1 MYVYV
6 LYTKIFYEFF
16 TFHFQ
21 ICSWVQENGGWASVL
36 RSGLN
41 VMQQTA
47 MIGACAA
54 VFVCCVIYIRK
65 NWWNWFHEKKT
76 NYRFIK
82 KTKKI
87 SEIIFHK
94 KKKNLKIC
102 NPPPSAT
109 CKLFLKEKYELWLK
123 IKWFNQNFTYLIC
136 IMWYRI

>member
-6 LYTKIFYEFF
+6 LYTKIFHEFF

-82 KTKKI
+82 KNQKKI
-87 SEIIFHK
+87 VKLFFTQ
-94 KKKNLKIC
+94 KKNLKNLQPAPISYLQTFLEREIWTVIK
-102 NPPPSAT
+102 NQVIQS
-109 CKLFLKEKYELWLK
+109 KLYVSHLYYV
-123 IKWFNQNFTYLIC
+123 I
-136 IMWYRI
+136 

>member
-1 MYVYV
+1 MYLYV
-6 LYTKIFYEFF
+6 LYTKIFHEFF

-65 NWWNWFHEKKT
+65 NWWNWFHEKKKQ
-76 NYRFIK
+76 IIDLLK
-82 KTKKI
+82 KNKKI
-87 SEIIFHK
+87 SEIVFHT
-94 KKKNLKIC
+94 KKNLK
-102 NPPPSAT
+102 NPQPAPISYLQT
-109 CKLFLKEKYELWLK
+109 FLEREIWTVIKNQVIQSKLYVSHLYYV
-123 IKWFNQNFTYLIC
+123 I
-136 IMWYRI
+136 

>member
-1 MYVYV
+1 MNNVYLMYVYV

-65 NWWNWFHEKKT
+65 NW
-76 NYRFIK
+76 
-82 KTKKI
+82 
-87 SEIIFHK
+87 
-94 KKKNLKIC
+94 
-102 NPPPSAT
+102 
-109 CKLFLKEKYELWLK
+109 
-123 IKWFNQNFTYLIC
+123 
-136 IMWYRI
+136 